1 MAIPNVNEIT
11 SQLRMMSDQQLQQY
25 AAMHKADPYILPM
38 AVSESNARKQMRSE
52 QQALSMGQQQP
63 KVADADIAA
72 MAPPPQM
79 AQQMPAQQQL
89 PEHQGIGALPA
100 QNMQHMADGGIAGY
114 AGGGMDEQLAY
125 SNEPV
130 MRMAGGGIAHF
141 QQGGQSIMRNTTPY
155 GGVMGDIPGYVAS
168 ENPVMP
174 QVGAAEDLPFIQRKT
189 REAAEA
195 VRDGTATPQQKALVG
210 WANRLGFGTPDLGKA
225 APYKPTN
232 PTLSP
237 ESSWPT
243 AAAPASASAPTPAPA
258 PDIGKKP
265 LAPPTT
271 RPASGPS
278 AAPAAPASSY
288 EDRVNKMVQGSL
300 PKVEGIAAIAA
311 QQKAARESMGI
322 TGEAGEAQKQAFEK
336 EAAQA
341 ADDKKEMLWMSLIK
355 GGLAA
360 AGGTSQHAIKN
371 IADGFGIGL
380 DDAAKGMKELK
391 QAEKERNRGLA
402 AIEEARRAE
411 KRGDVDKAIAAQE
424 RQQDHLDN
432 AKLHGM
438 QAQVT
443 FLGNQMQTDT
453 SMQIAKLREQGE
465 NARSGAQIASSERL
479 AKLPPKEIQAAMM
492 LGTGAT
498 EKERLE
504 SGLKRMQE
512 VQAGKFN
519 PMTSY
524 ADYLKAFAGKETLTP
539 PLSFANYAAQFGAV
553 LPR

>member
-72 MAPPPQM
+72 MAPQPQM
-79 AQQMPAQQQL
+79 PQQMPAQQQL

-130 MRMAGGGIAHF
+130 MRMAGGGVAHF
-141 QQGGQSIMRNTTPY
+141 ADTGMVQDPIAQKYQKEMQELTMGTRVQFSPDVETYAHQVSAQESAENQKAQKAYLERERAQMLRSPYAQTPAATT
-155 GGVMGDIPGYVAS
+155 A
-168 ENPVMP
+168 VMP
-174 QVGAAEDLPFIQRKT
+174 TLNKATMPAAGYTRTDPRAAASVPSVAEQMADTTGAA
-189 REAAEA
+189 
-195 VRDGTATPQQKALVG
+195 
-210 WANRLGFGTPDLGKA
+210 
-225 APYKPTN
+225 PTSD
-232 PTLSP
+232 T
-237 ESSWPT
+237 
-243 AAAPASASAPTPAPA
+243 
-258 PDIGKKP
+258 GKKP
-265 LAPPTT
+265 PAPPTT
-271 RPASGPS
+271 RQPGAAPT
-278 AAPAAPASSY
+278 APAASSY
-288 EDRVNKMVQGSL
+288 
-300 PKVEGIAAIAA
+300 AA
-311 QQKAARESMGI
+311 QAEDMYEKNRPAKAQGIPALLAEQNAAREAAGV
-322 TGEAGEAQKQAFEK
+322 TGEAGEAQKQAYEK
-336 EAAQA
+336 EASKA
-341 ADDKKEMLWMSLIK
+341 ADDKKEMLYMAMIK

-360 AGGTSQHAIKN
+360 AGGTSQYAIKN

-391 QAEKERNRGLA
+391 LAEKERSRGLA

-411 KRGDVDKAIAAQE
+411 KRGDVDKAVAARDKADERMANYNLHVMQSKTTLLGDTMKSNTSLQVAAMQE
-424 RQQDHLDN
+424 RG
-432 AKLHGM
+432 A
-438 QAQVT
+438 
-443 FLGNQMQTDT
+443 
-453 SMQIAKLREQGE
+453 
-465 NARSGAQIASSERL
+465 NARAA
-479 AKLPPKEIQAAMM
+479 LPPKEMQMAMM
-492 LGTGAT
+492 LGTGKTDA
-498 EKERLE
+498 ERLE
-504 SGLKRMQE
+504 SGMKRMQE